1 MEGTLP
7 IDSSSTLKHTIA
19 NGLNKLL
26 RERPDNPMEFI
37 ANYLQC
43 NARKKTVTMNES
55 YSSLNKSSLYFSMI
69 FGKSMN
75 RAIKETLFL
84 KPKNPIIH
92 VADCLER

>member
-7 IDSSSTLKHTIA
+7 IDSSSALKHTIV

-26 RERPDNPMEFI
+26 LERPDNPMEFI
-37 ANYLQC
+37 ANYLQN
-43 NARKKTVTMNES
+43 NAQKKTVAINES

-92 VADCLER
+92 VADFLER